1 MRILAGD
8 RRLYCHFCLVRS
20 SFYTHTKCMSNISD
34 GKFTI
39 NSLNETQRKGIGE
52 IIHVESSVK
61 NTLIQIKKGF
71 VSTFELLF
79 L

>member
-1 MRILAGD
+1 
-8 RRLYCHFCLVRS
+8 
-20 SFYTHTKCMSNISD
+20 MSNISD